1 MNSAFLSLVLLKDRF
16 RNIACWRE
24 SMIGD
29 FVLLLALLGDAGSST
44 QQTAWKVIDTSLTES
59 SEHRGEALAAIGTLG
74 APDPEAVSRVERI
87 LKDDKDPLMRQTAAI
102 ILGELN
108 ATSSI
113 PRLREAL
120 SDKGEVAFAA
130 AKSLS
135 ALGDPDGRDFLV
147 DVLAGDR
154 KDTAPSLAANAK
166 HKAKEELHH
175 PNKLVFMGAQDATGA
190 MFGPVSAVFPAVR
203 DSLELKSK
211 GAPGRAAAAAYLSK
225 DPEPYAIALLEWG
238 LQDDNQFVRLEAAK
252 GLGQR
257 GNSGSIVK
265 LQSLLSDSHNYVR
278 DMAAAAMIRIE
289 DRNGEAGTPQDSLPQ
304 ITTKKR

>member
-1 MNSAFLSLVLLKDRF
+1 
-16 RNIACWRE
+16 
-24 SMIGD
+24 MIGH
-29 FVLLLALLGDAGSST
+29 FVLLLASLGDAGAAT
-44 QQTAWKVIDTSLTES
+44 QQTAWKVIDTSLKES
-59 SEHRGEALAAIGTLG
+59 SAHRGEALTAIGTLG

-87 LKDDKDPLMRQTAAI
+87 LKDDKDPLMRESAAL
-102 ILGELN
+102 ILGELK

-113 PRLREAL
+113 PSLKEAL

-135 ALGDPDGRDFLV
+135 ALGDSAGRDFLI

-154 KDTAPSLAANAK
+154 KDTAPSLVKNAE

-175 PNKLVFMGAQDATGA
+175 PKQLVFMGAQDATGA
-190 MFGPVSAVFPAVR
+190 MFGPVSAAFPAVK
-203 DSLELKSK
+203 DSLDLKSK
-211 GAPGRAAAAAYLSK
+211 GALGRAAAAAYLSK
-225 DPEPYAIALLEWG
+225 DPEPYAITLLEWG
-238 LQDDNQFVRLEAAK
+238 LQDDNQFVRLESAK

-257 GNSGSIVK
+257 GNSGSISK
-265 LQSLLSDSHNYVR
+265 LQPLLSDSHNYVR

-289 DRNGEAGTPQDSLPQ
+289 DRNGEAGAPQDSLPQ